1 MDENVQPV
9 DGLRVADLRIHEEDI
24 AHVLRG
30 YDIGAA
36 AYADDLALLHQ
47 DDLVAISGSEHEV
60 VGNYDDEDLLL
71 VHELPHEVHQI
82 ELVVDVE
89 MQGGLVQQ
97 HDVGL
102 LNEGSGDHHPSELS
116 AAELVDV
123 PVDEVE
129 HPDPFQGVVDDVHV
143 LIGRVPG
150 SGLGVASH
158 LHSLHHSEREGGA
171 VGLCDGRHV
180 LGQVLARHP
189 LDVHLA
195 QSPGIVYHHASA
207 GGLQDGVDAVEEGG
221 LPTAV
226 LAEDPYDVPALHLE
240 RKGFEHALGPV
251 AEFHAFD
258 LYIHTISSRSL
269 FCACGGCT

>member
-1 MDENVQPV
+1 VNEHVQTV
-9 DGLRVADLRIHEEDI
+9 DGLRVIDLSIHEEDI
-24 AHVLRG
+24 AHVLRSD
-30 YDIGAA
+30 DIRAA
-36 AYADDLALLHQ
+36 PDADDLALLHQ
-47 DDLVAISGSEHEV
+47 DYLVAVSGGQHEV
-60 VGNYDDEDLLL
+60 VGHNDDEDLLL
-71 VHELPHEVHQI
+71 VHKLSHEVHQV

-89 MQGGLVQQ
+89 MQGRLVQK

-102 LNEGSGDHHPSELS
+102 LHEGPGDHHPSELS

-123 PVDEVE
+123 PVYEVE
-129 HPDPFQGVVDDVHV
+129 HPDPLQSVVDDVHV

-171 VGLCDGRHV
+171 VGLGDGRHM
-180 LGQVLARHP
+180 LGQILAGHP

-195 QSPGIVYHHASA
+195 QSSGIVYHHASA

-221 LPTAV
+221 LPAAV

-251 AEFHAFD
+251 AELHAFD
-258 LYIHTISSRSL
+258 LYIHPISSRSL
-269 FCACGGCT
+269 SCACGGCT

>member
-1 MDENVQPV
+1 MDC
-9 DGLRVADLRIHEEDI
+9 LRVADLRIHEEDI

-30 YDIGAA
+30 DDIGAA

-47 DDLVAISGSEHEV
+47 DDLVAVSGGEHEV
-60 VGNYDDEDLLL
+60 MGHYDDEDLLL
-71 VHELPHEVHQI
+71 VHELSHEVHQI

-89 MQGGLVQQ
+89 MQGRLVQK

-102 LNEGSGDHHPSELS
+102 LHEGSGDHHPSELS

-129 HPDPFQGVVDDVHV
+129 HPDTFQSVVDDVHV

-150 SGLGVASH
+150 SGLGVAPH
-158 LHSLHHSEREGGA
+158 LHGLHHREREGGA
-171 VGLCDGRHV
+171 VCLCDGRHM

-195 QSPGIVYHHASA
+195 QSSGIVYHHASA

-221 LPTAV
+221 LPAAV

-251 AEFHAFD
+251 AELHASD
-258 LYIHTISSRSL
+258 LYIHPISSRSL
-269 FCACGGCT
+269 FSACGGCT